1 MLERTASSVSEI
13 LVNVHEIL
21 QIWGISEADTDLY
34 FRGINKASCTLLPRL
49 YRPENLTLDERN
61 LFYRFQ
67 VQALSHLSQRPSS
80 DWEWYFI
87 AQHYGLPTRLL
98 DWTENLFVGVYFAL
112 YDIVRNKSFEEVI
125 SSQTAPLPESSGAQ
139 DGPVIWI
146 LDADD
151 LNRVTAG
158 DASSFIP
165 EGDFTAEWLP
175 ENIEKGK
182 PHQVD
187 DEDGTVTNEKPI
199 ALLPPRT
206 TNRIIAQ
213 QGVFTIHGTGVEP
226 LESYYGSGESE
237 RLARIIISPQAVGKV
252 WRDLLLCGVHHF
264 AVFPELDKLS
274 EYIVHILK

>member
-13 LVNVHEIL
+13 LLNVHEIL

-34 FRGINKASCTLLPRL
+34 FRGINKASYTLLPRL
-49 YRPENLTLDERN
+49 YRSENLNLDERN
-61 LFYRFQ
+61 LLYRFQ

-98 DWTENLFVGVYFAL
+98 DWTENLFVGIYFAL
-112 YDIVRNKSFEEVI
+112 YDIVRNKSFAEVT
-125 SSQTAPLPESSGAQ
+125 SSQATSLPESSGTP

-187 DEDGTVTNEKPI
+187 EEDVTITNEKPI

-213 QGVFTIHGTGVEP
+213 QGVFTIHGTGLEP
-226 LESYYGSGESE
+226 LESYYGSGENE
-237 RLARIIISPQAVGKV
+237 RLAKIIISPQAVGKV

-264 AVFPELDKLS
+264 AVFPELEKLS
-274 EYIVHILK
+274 EHIVHILR